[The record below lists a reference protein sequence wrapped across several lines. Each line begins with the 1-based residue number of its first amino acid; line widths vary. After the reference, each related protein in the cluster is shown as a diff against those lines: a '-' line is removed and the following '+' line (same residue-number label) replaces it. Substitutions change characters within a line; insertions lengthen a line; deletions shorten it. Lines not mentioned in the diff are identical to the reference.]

1 MFDFIRKHI
10 KIMQFLL
17 FLLIFPSFVLFGLQ
31 GYNRYKEKGATVAKV
46 DGHDITQA
54 EWDATHRQ
62 EVERLRE
69 RMPTLDAKLLD
80 SPAARYATLERMV
93 RDRVIAAAAAKEN
106 LSASDQRLARELQQ
120 NQMIAALRGP
130 DGKLDMAR
138 YRQLVGQQGMT
149 PEMFEAGVRAD
160 LSARQ
165 VLAAISESA
174 FATPAQAAVS
184 LDALLE
190 KRQVQVARFA
200 AVDYASRVKPTDA
213 ELEAFYKANTG
224 LFQAPEQ
231 ANIEYVVLDADA
243 VTKSI
248 PLNEQDVKTYY
259 DQNMARLT
267 GPEERRASQ
276 ILIAAPKSAPPA
288 ERAKAK
294 ARAEELAAQAKKAPD
309 SFAELAKKYSQDTAS
324 AAKGGDMDYFT
335 RGALIKPFE
344 DAVFSMK
351 KGEIAG
357 PVESDLGYH
366 IIKLTDIKTPKQRS
380 FEEMRPQIEADLRK
394 QQAQRKFAESADV
407 FSNAVYEQS
416 DSLKPAADRL
426 KLEIKT
432 ASNVR
437 RTPAPGATGPLAN
450 PKFLEALFA
459 PDSVEKKR
467 NTEAVEIAP
476 NTLVSGRVTQYSPAH
491 TLPFAQVK
499 DKVRERVVAA
509 RSAELAKKEGAEK
522 LAAWKANPASAN
534 LPPPVTVSRQETQQQ
549 PQAVIEAALRVDASK
564 LPEFAGVDLGEQ
576 GYAIVKVDKVLPPE
590 TPAPEA
596 AKQQTQQYAQW
607 WSSAETLAYYNL
619 LKDRFKVQIDV
630 PKPSGSELPTQ

>member
-1 MFDFIRKHI
+1 MFDFVRKHT

-31 GYNRYKEKGATVAKV
+31 GYNRFKEGGDAVAKV
-46 DGHDITQA
+46 DGHDITQG
-54 EWDATHRQ
+54 EWDAAHRQ
-62 EVERLRE
+62 EVERLRQQ
-69 RMPTLDAKLLD
+69 MPTLDAKLLD

-93 RDRVIAAAAAKEN
+93 RDRVIAAAAAKEK

-120 NQMIAALRGP
+120 NQAIAALRGP

-149 PEMFEAGVRAD
+149 PEMFEANVRSD

-165 VLAAISESA
+165 VLAGIGATA
-174 FATPAQAAVS
+174 FAPPAQAAVS

-190 KRQVQVARFA
+190 KREVQVARFA
-200 AVDYASRVKPTDA
+200 AADYAARVNPTDA

-231 ANIEYVVLDADA
+231 ANVEYLVLDAESLKK
-243 VTKSI
+243 TI

-259 DQNMARLT
+259 DQNIGRLT
-267 GPEERRASQ
+267 GQEERRASQ

-288 ERAKAK
+288 EREKAR
-294 ARAEELAAQAKKAPD
+294 ARAEELLAQVKKAPD
-309 SFAELAKKYSQDTAS
+309 SFAELARKNSQDATS
-324 AAKGGDMDYFT
+324 APNGGDLDYIA
-335 RGALIKPFE
+335 RGSMIKPFE
-344 DAVFSMK
+344 DAVFAMK

-366 IIKLTDIKTPKQRS
+366 IVKLTDIKSPKQRS
-380 FEEMRPQIEADLRK
+380 FEEMKPEIEAELRK

-432 ASNVR
+432 ATNVR
-437 RTPAPGATGPLAN
+437 RTPAAGATGPLAN
-450 PKFLEALFA
+450 PKFVSALFA
-459 PDSVEKKR
+459 PDSIEKKR

-476 NTLVSGRVTQYSPAH
+476 NTLASGRVTQYTPARA
-491 TLPFAQVK
+491 LPFAEVK
-499 DKVRERVVAA
+499 DKVRERVVAVRA
-509 RSAELAKKEGAEK
+509 AELAKKDGAEK

-534 LPPPVTVSRQETQQQ
+534 LAAPVAVSRQDAQQQ
-549 PQAVIEAALRVDASK
+549 PQAVIEAALRADAAS
-564 LPEFAGVDLGEQ
+564 LPAFAGVDLGEQ
-576 GYAIVKVDKVLPPE
+576 GYAVVKVDKVLPHE
-590 TPAPEA
+590 AQAPDA
-596 AKQQTQQYAQW
+596 VKMQSQQYAQW

-619 LKDRFKVQIDV
+619 LKDRFKVQIKV
-630 PKPSGSELPTQ
+630 AKPAAMELPTQ